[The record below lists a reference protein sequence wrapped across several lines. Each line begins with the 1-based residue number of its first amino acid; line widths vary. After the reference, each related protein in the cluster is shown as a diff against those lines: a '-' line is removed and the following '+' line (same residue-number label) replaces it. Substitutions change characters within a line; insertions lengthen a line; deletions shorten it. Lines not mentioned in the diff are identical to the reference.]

1 MSISSILS
9 RRGLTRLAAA
19 ALTIAMIPLAAGCGG
34 GSNGSADNSKS
45 GATSSDSSDA
55 KNLTVKPGTL
65 TVATGQPAYA
75 PWVLDNKP
83 ESGKGYEAAI
93 SYELAERLGFSKSN
107 VKWVRTSFEDA
118 TTSGAKDW
126 DLNIQQYTITQ
137 ERKQAVDFSPSYYNV
152 KQSIL
157 TRKDS
162 KYAKSTKTAEFKAA
176 TVGAM
181 VGSTS
186 YDFAK
191 SKIKDDIKTFNDN
204 AALAQALDADQID
217 AIVLDTPT
225 AVDMVK
231 ENQVKD
237 SVVVGQIPGSDD
249 PEGTGFVL
257 PKDSKL
263 TPAVTKAVNAMKK
276 DGTLDKLQETW
287 LKEYTTDVPMLK

>member
-1 MSISSILS
+1 MSFVQLFNK
-9 RRGLTRLAAA
+9 RGLTRLAAT
-19 ALTIAMIPLAAGCGG
+19 ALTIAMIPLATGCGG
-34 GSNGSADNSKS
+34 ASDGN
-45 GATSSDSSDA
+45 ATSSDANDVKSQ
-55 KNLTVKPGTL
+55 TVKSGTL
-65 TVATGQPAYA
+65 TIATGQPAYS

-93 SYELAERLGFSKSN
+93 SYELANRLGFDKSH

-118 TTSGAKDW
+118 TTPGTKDW
-126 DLNIQQYTITQ
+126 DLNIQQYSITP

-162 KYAKSTKTAEFKAA
+162 KYAKATKLSEFKPA

-191 SKIKDDIKTFNDN
+191 SKVKDDIKTFNDN

-225 AVDMVK
+225 AKDMVK

-237 SVVVGQIPGSDD
+237 AMVVGQIPGSDD

-257 PKDSKL
+257 PKGSKL
-263 TPAVTKAVNAMKK
+263 TPTVTKALNAMKK
-276 DGTLDKLQETW
+276 DGTLDKLQKQW
-287 LKEYTTDVPMLK
+287 LAEYTTDVPVLK